1 MDLDFCPQ
9 IEGEGK
15 LWRFLGIWAKNREE
29 WTISLLAAMHYRI
42 TAVGFF
48 DAMSS
53 EQVEFIFNQTEM
65 TSVVCTADYAKKIVD
80 MKANGQAAHIKNL
93 IIMDTCSDQLRQE
106 A

>member
-1 MDLDFCPQ
+1 M
-9 IEGEGK
+9 
-15 LWRFLGIWAKNREE
+15 WRFLGIWAKNREE

-65 TSVVCTADYAKKIVD
+65 TTVVCTADYAKKIVD

-93 IIMDTCSDQLRQE
+93 VIMDTCPD
-106 A
+106 

>member
-1 MDLDFCPQ
+1 MNLELCPD

-15 LWRFLGIWAKNREE
+15 QWKFLGIWAKNRKE
-29 WTISLLAAMHYRI
+29 WTVSLLATMHYNI

-65 TSVVCTADYAKKIVD
+65 TSVVCTADYAKKIVA
-80 MKANGQAAHIKNL
+80 MKDQEQAAHIANL
-93 IIMDTCSDQLRQE
+93 VIMDAFDESLKS
-106 A
+106 